1 MSLKSDIVKLERVTA
16 YREYSSLLGNEM
28 FHNPNTFCSNPRY
41 STKIRNAYCYKYQ
54 KCKYNCIRH
63 TYK

>member
-28 FHNPNTFCSNPRY
+28 FHKPNT
-41 STKIRNAYCYKYQ
+41 YCYKYQ